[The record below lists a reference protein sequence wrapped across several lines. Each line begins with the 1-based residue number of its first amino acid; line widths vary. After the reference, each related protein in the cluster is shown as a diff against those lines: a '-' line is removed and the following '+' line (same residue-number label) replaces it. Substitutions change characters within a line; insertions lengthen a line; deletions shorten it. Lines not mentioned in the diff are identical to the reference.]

1 MTNNDKLCSAP
12 RDYEAEISQLQKENY
27 CIRDEMQRLK
37 EKNEL
42 LEKCIVEMC
51 VGRFVFND
59 R

>member
-1 MTNNDKLCSAP
+1 MTENVKCCSVP
-12 RDYEAEISQLQKENY
+12 RDYEAEISQLQKEMY
-27 CIRDEMQRLK
+27 CMREEL
-37 EKNEL
+37 EKVKDKNRL

>member
-1 MTNNDKLCSAP
+1 MNENLSCSAP
-12 RDYEAEISQLQKENY
+12 RDYEAEINQLQKEMV
-27 CIRDEMQRLK
+27 CMHEELERVRD
-37 EKNEL
+37 KNRL

>member
-1 MTNNDKLCSAP
+1 MNENLSCSAP
-12 RDYEAEISQLQKENY
+12 RDYESEINQLQKEM
-27 CIRDEMQRLK
+27 CCMHEELERVSD
-37 EKNEL
+37 KNRL